1 LKTIETCNICSKND
15 LVELIQLPKMPLT
28 GLYLDKRNL
37 KDDLYDQALNYC
49 NNCGHGQLKN
59 VLHQNILYDNSYTH
73 RTSASNMAMDGN
85 DFLLRTIDDVVGNKV
100 FNQILEVGCND
111 LYLINKLSNKAKNL
125 VGIDP
130 IWKEKDF
137 VISDKVSIF
146 GKFINE
152 LDQSIFNES
161 PDLIVSSH
169 TFEHIN
175 GIYEEFVKLVDL
187 AADECLFFIEVPS
200 LEMLVKTR
208 RYDQITHQHLQYF
221 SNSSMLSLIERIG
234 CEFIGNKYNYSY
246 WGGTSLYW
254 FKKSSKNTKKQNTKA
269 PLIKKIITDNFEIFK
284 ETLKVSTHQILAL
297 DEPIIGLGAA
307 QMLPQIAYHMESNLE
322 FVSKIYDDNDDRI
335 GKYLSCVYPKIE
347 KFSENDISDSIIMIT
362 ALDSSRVLLK
372 KILNHSPRRIFS
384 LINII

>member
-1 LKTIETCNICSKND
+1 
-15 LVELIQLPKMPLT
+15 M
-28 GLYLDKRNL
+28 
-37 KDDLYDQALNYC
+37 
-49 NNCGHGQLKN
+49 
-59 VLHQNILYDNSYTH
+59 
-73 RTSASNMAMDGN
+73 
-85 DFLLRTIDDVVGNKV
+85 
-100 FNQILEVGCND
+100 GCND

-187 AADECLFFIEVPS
+187 AADECLFFIEIPS
-200 LEMLVKTR
+200 LETLVKTR

-254 FKKSSKNTKKQNTKA
+254 FKKSSKNAKKQNTKA

-322 FVSKIYDDNDDRI
+322 FVSKIYDDNGDQEVL
-335 GKYLSCVYPKIE
+335 LSCVYPKIE
-347 KFSENDISDSIIMIT
+347 KFSEIKENNPDRYDNC
-362 ALDSSRVLLK
+362 SR
-372 KILNHSPRRIFS
+372 
-384 LINII
+384 